1 MGGRVPLVPGV
12 WRGKEGLQKQG
23 SSFQE
28 GAVSRQAQRKRQGRS
43 GHMYNFRDRIQVRGR
58 ESGLGPLRGHLK
70 TWGMLGRRSKTQPA
84 PTLRAVSGWVSPRGL
99 LASFR
104 GQCPQG
110 EVPAPTLPCGGTRSL
125 PSHCSHLGSTCVN
138 PASPPNPQTP
148 AVMSPSA
155 WGWQPWVAHPV
166 LRRICHSVSVWT
178 SGIG

>member
-1 MGGRVPLVPGV
+1 MEGQGGPAEAGV
-12 WRGKEGLQKQG
+12 KLPRRGCISAGTKEETRQKWAYVQ
-23 SSFQE
+23 FQ
-28 GAVSRQAQRKRQGRS
+28 RS
-43 GHMYNFRDRIQVRGR
+43 YPSQGR

-84 PTLRAVSGWVSPRGL
+84 PTLRAVSGWASPRGL